1 MRYIA
6 YYRVSTQ
13 KQGRSGLGLDDQR
26 QMVQRFLRADD
37 ELSIEFTEVE
47 SGRKKERPQL
57 QAAIRA
63 AKQHSARLLIAKLDR
78 LSRNASFVMLLRDSE
93 VDFVACD
100 LPDANTL
107 TIGIMASFAQHE
119 AEQISKRTRAALA
132 QKKLRGFVLGKPEN
146 FTDPHRAQGVVMIK
160 ANAQAHS
167 ANRQAGELIRLYQR
181 DELTLR
187 DMAERLN
194 EHGFR
199 TRYGKLFRS
208 ESVRRLL
215 KRQDLSNELKPG
227 ELSER

>member
-1 MRYIA
+1 MRYVA

-26 QMVQRFLRADD
+26 EMVRHFLR
-37 ELSIEFTEVE
+37 EGETLVEEFTEVE

-57 QAAIRA
+57 QAAIGA
-63 AKQHSARLLIAKLDR
+63 ARQHRARLLIAKLDR

-132 QKKLRGFVLGKPEN
+132 QKKSRGFKLGKPEN
-146 FTDPHRAQGVVMIK
+146 LTQESRNKSILAIVENARSHP
-160 ANAQAHS
+160 ANKQAS
-167 ANRQAGELIRLYQR
+167 ELIRLYQH
-181 DELTLR
+181 DKLTTR
-187 DMAERLN
+187 AIAEKLN
-194 EHGFR
+194 QHGFR
-199 TRYGKLFRS
+199 TRRGKLFMS
-208 ESVRRLL
+208 ETVRRLL
-215 KRQDLSNELKPG
+215 KSREDKKDE
-227 ELSER
+227 